1 MANIEMPSLP
11 RPATANRAAVDP
23 ATTLIELAAHLD
35 RAALAEPGKP
45 WGDVRAAAPEPQET
59 VAAAYIT
66 AVDSPMR
73 GGGAQS
79 PARQHRHLV
88 VPASPTSSHSPF
100 QTVRGSPSQYASPAA
115 RRYFGTAHDNPLASE
130 TQGGDA
136 EQAPS
141 ASLRPPSFG
150 LMPQASHSPSSR
162 PISGRGWPGLKGCLG
177 GGYTQGEDP
186 QLLHAPR
193 PLGEATEGGID
204 GYTDSGQVWR
214 VGEARN
220 LQFRQHFSLT
230 TPHLSTRAPQAL
242 TSAEQS
248 YVSAFLDRAGGAPRD
263 SAAIPP
269 SPLGSPPPALY
280 PGLPE
285 RGAST
290 GGGSRPGS
298 ASATRPGPSLSSFPA
313 RLVGGVAKVF
323 RAGSSITGSQ
333 GRCVI
338 KMGMVAGGGG

>member
-1 MANIEMPSLP
+1 MANIDMPSLP

-23 ATTLIELAAHLD
+23 ATSLIELAAHLD

-45 WGDVRAAAPEPQET
+45 WGDVRAAAPEPRET

-73 GGGAQS
+73 GGASS

-100 QTVRGSPSQYASPAA
+100 QTVRGSPSQFASPAA
-115 RRYFGTAHDNPLASE
+115 RRYFGTAHDNPLATE

-136 EQAPS
+136 EPSPS
-141 ASLRPPSFG
+141 ASHRPPSFG

-162 PISGRGWPGLKGCLG
+162 PASGRGWPGLKGCLG
-177 GGYTQGEDP
+177 GGDTQGED
-186 QLLHAPR
+186 QQQLHAPG
-193 PLGEATEGGID
+193 PLGEATEEGVD

-214 VGEARN
+214 VGEARY
-220 LQFRQHFSLT
+220 LQFQQHLSLT
-230 TPHLSTRAPQAL
+230 APLVSTRAPQAL

-269 SPLGSPPPALY
+269 SPLGSPPPASS
-280 PGLPE
+280 PGRE

-298 ASATRPGPSLSSFPA
+298 ATATRPGPLLSSFPA